1 VVLGLGEYVEGDV
14 KGRICGCAVGE
25 GESFEKPVEG
35 RRVEVVLSSIVV
47 CRLFAPPPDGSASCG
62 NARRT
67 KRISDALKS
76 ATRLDVR

>member
-47 CRLFAPPPDGSASCG
+47 SFVCASP
-62 NARRT
+62 RW
-67 KRISDALKS
+67 IS
-76 ATRLDVR
+76 